1 MKLTTGQSVFTMA
14 EDCYSRT
21 ATLDDPFRYNSR
33 PTEQSIIMAVNWF
46 PGHMHKA
53 RKKIKEAMPKIDLVI
68 EVIDARLPYSSENPL
83 VSELRGERPCIK
95 IMNKC
100 DLADPQATQAWQEHF
115 EKEKGVKV
123 LTLTATQKG
132 QARKILEL
140 TKAKLFPERNTGL
153 RPIRTMIMGIPNVG
167 KSTLINSLAG
177 KVIAKVGDEPAV
189 TKQQQQINL
198 GNGILLF
205 DTPGFL
211 WPRFEDQNSGY
222 RLAVTGAIKNTAIEF
237 EDIALYAAEYLLQA
251 YPEALKSRYKL
262 KALPERDI
270 ELLEEI
276 GRRRGAL
283 RSGGRVDLHNASE
296 ILLND
301 IRSGALGRISMET
314 PALVAAQKAEVE
326 AAAAAA
332 AAAAASEEKE

>member
-1 MKLTTGQSVFTMA
+1 
-14 EDCYSRT
+14 
-21 ATLDDPFRYNSR
+21 
-33 PTEQSIIMAVNWF
+33 MAVNWF

-53 RKKIKEAMPKIDLVI
+53 RKQIKEVMPQIDLVI

-83 VSELRGERPCIK
+83 VSELRGARPCIK
-95 IMNKC
+95 ILNKA
-100 DLADPQATQAWQEHF
+100 DLADPHVTQAWLEHLEQEQ
-115 EKEKGVKV
+115 GVKA
-123 LTLTATQKG
+123 LALSASQKG
-132 QARKILEL
+132 QSRKVLEL
-140 TKAKLFPERNTGL
+140 AKRLFPTRNTAL
-153 RPIRTMIMGIPNVG
+153 TPICTMIMGIPNVG

-189 TKQQQQINL
+189 TKQQQKINL

-211 WPRFEDQNSGY
+211 WPRIEDPNSGY

-237 EDIALYAAEYLLQA
+237 EDVALYAAAYLLQA
-251 YPEALKSRYKL
+251 YPEALLTRYKL
-262 KALPERDI
+262 KALPERDF

-283 RSGGRVDLHNASE
+283 RSGGHIDLHKAAE
-296 ILLND
+296 ILLHD
-301 IRSGALGRISMET
+301 IRSGALGRISMEN
-314 PALVAAQKAEVE
+314 PKLVAEQR

-332 AAAAASEEKE
+332 AAEASEEE

>member
-1 MKLTTGQSVFTMA
+1 
-14 EDCYSRT
+14 
-21 ATLDDPFRYNSR
+21 
-33 PTEQSIIMAVNWF
+33 MAVNWF

-68 EVIDARLPYSSENPL
+68 EVMDARLPYSSENPL
-83 VSELRGERPCIK
+83 VSELRGDRPCIK
-95 IMNKC
+95 ILNKS
-100 DLADPQATQAWQEHF
+100 DLADPAVTQAWQEHF
-115 EKEKGVKV
+115 EKETGVKA
-123 LTLTATQKG
+123 LTLSATQKG
-132 QARKILEL
+132 QSRRVLEL
-140 TKAKLFPERNTGL
+140 ANKIFAGRNTAL
-153 RPIRTMIMGIPNVG
+153 KPIRTMIMGIPNVG

-237 EDIALYAAEYLLQA
+237 EDIALYAAAYLLQT
-251 YPEALKSRYKL
+251 YPEALKTRYKL
-262 KALPERDI
+262 KELPERDI

-283 RSGGRVDLHNASE
+283 RSGGRIDLHNAAE

-301 IRSGALGRISMET
+301 IRSGALGRISMES
-314 PALVAAQKAEVE
+314 PALVAAQRAEAE
-326 AAAAAA
+326 AAAAEAA
-332 AAAAASEEKE
+332 AAEAAAKEEKK